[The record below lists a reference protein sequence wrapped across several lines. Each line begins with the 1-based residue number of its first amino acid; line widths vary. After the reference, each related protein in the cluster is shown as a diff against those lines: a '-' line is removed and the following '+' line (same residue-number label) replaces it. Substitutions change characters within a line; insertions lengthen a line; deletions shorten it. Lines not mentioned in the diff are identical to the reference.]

1 MANSCG
7 LIQQAE
13 ERRKLQQRFKDLK
26 KKFQAP
32 EENGQMFET
41 KVRTGNGLAGMAS
54 GVKGLKKG
62 RSIIGFPNIF
72 MGMCGQ
78 AVPGRIPIYFFR

>member
-41 KVRTGNGLAGMAS
+41 KVRTGNGLAGMAA
-54 GVKGLKKG
+54 GVKGLEK
-62 RSIIGFPNIF
+62 RE
-72 MGMCGQ
+72 
-78 AVPGRIPIYFFR
+78 VYHRIPQYLYGNVRTSCTRQDTDIFF